1 MAKNLLI
8 GEVAAQFGLTVP
20 TIRYYDQEGLIPNLQ
35 KNESGQR
42 VFTAENIDA
51 LQIIECLKDSGM
63 AIKDIKQ
70 FMQWVSEGD
79 ETLYNRREM
88 FVRLRAQ
95 MQEKMNRL
103 QQTMHVLDYKVGY
116 YSKAVQ
122 DGTEKYVKQ
131 TAKPIAEIING

>member
-1 MAKNLLI
+1 MSKNFLI

-20 TIRYYDQEGLIPNLQ
+20 TIRYYDQEGLIPNLA

-42 VFTAENIDA
+42 VFNEENLDA
-51 LQIIECLKDSGM
+51 LQIVECLKDSGM

-131 TAKPIAEIING
+131 TAKPIA

>member
-1 MAKNLLI
+1 MAKNLII

-116 YSKAVQ
+116 YSRAVQ

>member
-1 MAKNLLI
+1 MAKNLII

-79 ETLYNRREM
+79 ETLYNRRDM

>member
-1 MAKNLLI
+1 MTKNLLI

-116 YSKAVQ
+116 YGKAVQ

>member
-79 ETLYNRREM
+79 ETLYNRRDM

>member
-1 MAKNLLI
+1 MAKNLII

-103 QQTMHVLDYKVGY
+103 QHTMHVLDYKVGY

>member
-20 TIRYYDQEGLIPNLQ
+20 TIRYYDQERLIPNLQ

-79 ETLYNRREM
+79 ETLYNRRDM